1 MASVSDRPWSGYC
14 PTSRVSW
21 VGGLSCALSSFN
33 HWVKTPLNMKHWQF
47 SLLTQIWNYKNMST
61 VKSPNRKGQ
70 TKNQQTMV
78 NLITVK
84 INVLVPL
91 LTYSNSYSQ
100 ALTTCI
106 SSTHRELQ
114 TIKQSH
120 VSLSQRGSV
129 QRLQEQQSCKIRLQ
143 VHTFTS
149 WLVKT
154 STSTRQATR
163 VETSQSMLGAGIPL
177 PDFQKS

>member
-1 MASVSDRPWSGYC
+1 MVTVPLAGCPGWEVYYVHCLPLIIESKPLRTWS
-14 PTSRVSW
+14 TDKF
-21 VGGLSCALSSFN
+21 SF
-33 HWVKTPLNMKHWQF
+33 
-47 SLLTQIWNYKNMST
+47 LTQIWNYKNMST

-70 TKNQQTMV
+70 KKQTIV
-78 NLITVK
+78 DLIAVK

-91 LTYSNSYSQ
+91 LTYSNEYSQ

-120 VSLSQRGSV
+120 VSLSSRGSA
-129 QRLQEQQSCKIRLQ
+129 QQLQEQQSCKIRLQ

-154 STSTRQATR
+154 STSTTQATR
-163 VETSQSMLGAGIPL
+163 VETSQSMLGAGIPP